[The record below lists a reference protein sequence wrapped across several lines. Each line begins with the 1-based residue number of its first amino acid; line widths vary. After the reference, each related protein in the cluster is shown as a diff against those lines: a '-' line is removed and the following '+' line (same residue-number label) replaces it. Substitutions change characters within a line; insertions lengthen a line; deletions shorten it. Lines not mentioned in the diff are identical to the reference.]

1 MFCLFCGMDIWM
13 SSTEGKNK
21 EFDCGRLERILPS
34 SHRSRGQPNASMP
47 HRYEE
52 DLPQTWSQALA
63 PQKGI

>member
-1 MFCLFCGMDIWM
+1 M

-21 EFDCGRLERILPS
+21 EFDSERLEKILPS